1 MSMRGKA
8 RNGTGDF
15 WRPRAY
21 LAFLFLFIASS
32 VWGQTYRNLSQAR
45 QAASSA
51 KTADSLTTVLKTA
64 ITQLPVRDSIALCEE
79 FEPKVPAAFKAELRG
94 TVGGLYLLLGQIN
107 DAKSWYAKA
116 AGLDKK
122 YTMQALRLAIMAGDQ
137 KTVLQLLKS
146 ESLSRESQEI
156 AAIWIS
162 LLDGEYSK
170 ASATANQA
178 LSSTTDPQ
186 SRREILF
193 LKYIADFG
201 LYGTANSSILKEFP
215 LSIEADMI
223 QGKVFSSAPLILSV
237 GLSWLGSPTI
247 LADLAQKNL
256 AKQDNNKSDSGQW
269 LQVGYFSAKEN
280 AERLSRNLSAKG
292 YQTRIVET
300 KNSNGDSRWAVHVA
314 AKDDW
319 QKTQSMLK
327 DQGYESYLVQP

>member
-1 MSMRGKA
+1 MRGKT
-8 RNGTGDF
+8 RDRTGNF
-15 WRPRAY
+15 WRPRPY
-21 LAFLFLFIASS
+21 LVFLFLLIAFSA
-32 VWGQTYRNLSQAR
+32 WGQTYRNLSQAR
-45 QAASSA
+45 QAASST
-51 KTADSLTTVLKTA
+51 KTADSLATVLKAA

-79 FEPKVPAAFKAELRG
+79 FESKVPAVFKAELRG
-94 TVGGLYLLLGQIN
+94 TLGGMYLLLGQIN
-107 DAKSWYAKA
+107 DAKTWYARA

-146 ESLSRESQEI
+146 ESLSRESHDI
-156 AAIWIS
+156 AAVWIS
-162 LLDGEYSK
+162 LLDGDYSK
-170 ASATANQA
+170 ASTAANQA
-178 LSSTTDPQ
+178 LSSTQDPQ

-237 GLSWLGSPTI
+237 GISWLGSPTI
-247 LADLAQKNL
+247 LADSAQKNL
-256 AKQDNNKSDSGQW
+256 AKQDNGKNEPGQW

-280 AERLSRNLSAKG
+280 AEHLSRNLSAKG

-300 KNSNGDSRWAVHVA
+300 KNSNNELRWSVHVA
-314 AKDDW
+314 ANDDW

-327 DQGYESYLVQP
+327 DQGYESYLVEP

>member
-1 MSMRGKA
+1 MRGKA

-170 ASATANQA
+170 ASATANRHCPAQQI
-178 LSSTTDPQ
+178 PN
-186 SRREILF
+186 REEKF
-193 LKYIADFG
+193 Y
-201 LYGTANSSILKEFP
+201 S
-215 LSIEADMI
+215 
-223 QGKVFSSAPLILSV
+223 
-237 GLSWLGSPTI
+237 
-247 LADLAQKNL
+247 
-256 AKQDNNKSDSGQW
+256 
-269 LQVGYFSAKEN
+269 
-280 AERLSRNLSAKG
+280 
-292 YQTRIVET
+292 
-300 KNSNGDSRWAVHVA
+300 
-314 AKDDW
+314 
-319 QKTQSMLK
+319 
-327 DQGYESYLVQP
+327 